1 MNRKFYIAKL
11 AATVFASVVSP
22 VVVAQTADTGG
33 GAARDTAAAQDSGSL
48 LQDIVVTATKK
59 SRAEEAQKVPI
70 ALTAL
75 SGSQLESRHV
85 TTLRDIGTLSPNV
98 SLEPN
103 GTIKGLANFTI
114 RGLGA
119 NTATASVEPT
129 VGLFVN
135 GIYQGVIGG
144 QILDNFD
151 IESVEILRGPQG
163 TLFGRNVTGGAVV
176 VRTARPTKELSAKF
190 QLDYSTREDVKAA
203 ATVSG
208 PIIGDAVL
216 AKLTAYYR
224 HDGGWFYNEK
234 LRRHAGGDNT
244 WFIRP
249 TITINPAPGI
259 DQTFIVQHMEI
270 DGDGIVSRNIF
281 LNPRPFQITQD
292 YAGYTRVRST
302 DFTSETNIDVGF
314 GSGQITNIFGYRQL
328 LQRSGRDFDSGPT
341 LINHAQ
347 DYLDQRQYSNELR
360 YAGSFG
366 DVLDLTTGVF
376 LFKQSFLNIDQRNTT
391 AGQTGGGGTIDQKG
405 WGVFGQADIHFA
417 SSLTA
422 VLGLRYSWEEKE
434 AHVSRAQA
442 SQPCSLA
449 TLTCIFT
456 GADALNANKS
466 WSALSPR
473 IGLNWQASPDVLVF
487 GSFSKGVRSGGYN
500 TRRSSAS
507 DPGVFDQEKL
517 DSFEAGVKSSLF
529 GKRARVNVTGFYTK
543 LKGMI
548 LNGNFGC
555 PVNPVSCPNGVVSTL
570 FNAADT
576 RIYGA
581 EGEFVVAP
589 FKGLEL
595 NANVGLTEG
604 NYTKVLADL
613 NRDGSIN
620 ATDKNL
626 QVPRVSKWSYNLGG
640 TYTFSFGNA
649 SKLAFHADYGFRS
662 QMFVDEPNRVP
673 TIAYKRLNG
682 DVSYT
687 LPGGQLELSAY
698 VKNLSNREQNTAA
711 TPVVPGVAYYYTID
725 KGRIWGG
732 TINYRF

>member
-1 MNRKFYIAKL
+1 MNRRIYFGVL
-11 AATVFASVVSP
+11 ASTAFASVIAPAVAAEVSEASGT
-22 VVVAQTADTGG
+22 VKSNAV
-33 GAARDTAAAQDSGSL
+33 AQDSGSL
-48 LQDIVVTATKK
+48 MQDIIVTATKK
-59 SRAEEAQKVPI
+59 SRAEEGQKVPI

-75 SGSQLESRHV
+75 SGAQLESRHV
-85 TTLRDIGTLSPNV
+85 TTLRDLGTFSPNV

-129 VGLFVN
+129 VGLFIN

-144 QILDNFD
+144 QIMDNFD
-151 IESVEILRGPQG
+151 VESVEILRGPQG

-176 VRTARPTKELSAKF
+176 VRTARPTAQLSAKF
-190 QLDYSTREDVKAA
+190 QLEYSTRDDIKAA

-208 PIIGDAVL
+208 PVISDAVL

-224 HDGGWFYNEK
+224 HDGGWFYNQT
-234 LRRHAGGDNT
+234 LHRHVGGDNT
-244 WFIRP
+244 WFVRP
-249 TITINPAPGI
+249 TIVVKPAEGV
-259 DQTFIVQHMEI
+259 DQTFIFQHLEI
-270 DGDGIVSRNIF
+270 DGDGIVSRKVY
-281 LNPRPFQITQD
+281 LNPHPFQITQD

-302 DFTSETNIDVGF
+302 DFTSETNIDVGL
-314 GSGQITNIFGYRQL
+314 GNGKITNIFGYRQL

-360 YAGSFG
+360 YAGNFG
-366 DVLDLTTGVF
+366 DLIDLTTGLF

-391 AGQTGGGGTIDQKG
+391 AGQTGGGGTIHQKG
-405 WGVFGQADIHFA
+405 WGVFGQADVHFA

-422 VLGLRYSWEEKE
+422 VLGLRYSWEQKE
-434 AHVSRAQA
+434 AHVARAQA

-456 GADALNANKS
+456 GTDALNAKKS

-473 IGLNWQASPDVLVF
+473 VGLNWQANLDVLVF

-500 TRRSSAS
+500 TRRSSPT

-517 DSFEAGVKSSLF
+517 SSFEVGVKSSLF
-529 GKRARVNVTGFYTK
+529 DKRARVNLTGFYNK

-555 PVNPVSCPNGVVSTL
+555 TVSPSCPNGVVSTL
-570 FNAADT
+570 FNAADA

-589 FKGLEL
+589 FNGLEL
-595 NANVGLTEG
+595 NANVGLTKG

-613 NRDGSIN
+613 NKDGSIN
-620 ATDKNL
+620 AIDKNL

-640 TYTFSFGNA
+640 TYTFSFANS

-682 DVSYT
+682 DISYT
-687 LPGGQLELSAY
+687 VPGGQLELSAY

-732 TINYRF
+732 AINYKF